1 VVCIIHLIN
10 DTFDILVEE
19 EEELDPKESP
29 TDFQQV
35 GLKEVCPA
43 VCPMGGTYQSFI
55 FISAAVL

>member
-1 VVCIIHLIN
+1 LIN